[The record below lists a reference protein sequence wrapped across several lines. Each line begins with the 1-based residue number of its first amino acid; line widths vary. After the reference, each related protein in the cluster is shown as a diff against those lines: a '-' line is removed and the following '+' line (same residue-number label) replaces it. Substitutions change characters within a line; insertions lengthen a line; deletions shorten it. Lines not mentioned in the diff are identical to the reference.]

1 MKVIKVVYFV
11 ISLPVVLLGMV
22 FRLIRLDFM
31 FGKEIATNLWRK
43 IR

>member
-11 ISLPVVLLGMV
+11 ISLPVVLLGITYW
-22 FRLIRLDFM
+22 LTRLDFA
-31 FGKEIATNLWRK
+31 FGKKIALELWGQ